1 MTSHLRYLLSYSGY
15 VLNYFIFSADG
26 DNDEESKRVLKM
38 LQTSVRY
45 SSCYYFDYLCYIII
59 VGKDQNDS
67 NVIGHFRVALNVC
80 LKARLSGKPLI

>member
-1 MTSHLRYLLSYSGY
+1 MSYSGY

-45 SSCYYFDYLCYIII
+45 FL
-59 VGKDQNDS
+59 
-67 NVIGHFRVALNVC
+67 L
-80 LKARLSGKPLI
+80 LLL

>member
-1 MTSHLRYLLSYSGY
+1 MTSHFRYLLSYSGY

-59 VGKDQNDS
+59 VGKDQNDR
-67 NVIGHFRVALNVC
+67 NAIGHFWVASNVC
-80 LKARLSGKPLI
+80 FKARLSAK

>member
-1 MTSHLRYLLSYSGY
+1 M
-15 VLNYFIFSADG
+15 NYFIFSADG